1 VGRVGLE
8 PTTGGL
14 WEARPRAPY
23 ALPARIP
30 PSRAADGPDRTGRT
44 DGSVHEPVHAF
55 HGGHRMPATE
65 RHRRQRGWC
74 YGAAIS
80 S

>member
-14 WEARPRAPY
+14 WEVRPRAPY

-30 PSRAADGPDRTGRT
+30 RSRATGDPDCTVCTDGP
-44 DGSVHEPVHAF
+44 VHGPVHAWPW
-55 HGGHRMPATE
+55 RSPDAS
-65 RHRRQRGWC
+65 
-74 YGAAIS
+74 YGTLPPTGV
-80 S
+80 

>member
-14 WEARPRAPY
+14 WEVCPRASC

-30 PSRAADGPDRTGRT
+30 RSRAAGDADCTVGT
-44 DGSVHEPVHAF
+44 DGSVHEPVHASPW
-55 HGGHRMPATE
+55 RS
-65 RHRRQRGWC
+65 W
-74 YGAAIS
+74 AAS
-80 S
+80 YRTLPSAGV